1 MIGTG
6 EERGK
11 QGKGEYILLGVILDN
26 QGGWDSEMMM
36 TFVFEAQR
44 RMFYFCPVAVTYKGE
59 DEG

>member
-26 QGGWDSEMMM
+26 QVVGI
-36 TFVFEAQR
+36 VR
-44 RMFYFCPVAVTYKGE
+44 
-59 DEG
+59 